1 MKVIAIL
8 IVTAQFVCYP
18 IFKSFSEIEF
28 IERNGGLTE
37 RQGREYLKVMKAI
50 GEPSVSDLT
59 RIKNGETADQ
69 ILK

>member
-1 MKVIAIL
+1 MKGKKESETAI
-8 IVTAQFVCYP
+8 
-18 IFKSFSEIEF
+18 SEIEF

-50 GEPSVSDLT
+50 GEPGIRDIID
-59 RIKNGETADQ
+59 IKDGKTADQ